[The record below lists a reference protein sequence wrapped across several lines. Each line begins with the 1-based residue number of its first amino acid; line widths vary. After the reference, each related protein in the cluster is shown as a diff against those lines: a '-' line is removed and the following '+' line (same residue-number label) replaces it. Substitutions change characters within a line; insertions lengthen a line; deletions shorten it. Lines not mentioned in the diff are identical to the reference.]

1 MIRKLEEERQVRYVS
16 SVERTAIQQ
25 GLEQGIA
32 EGREQGIQQ
41 EIQQEIQRGIQR
53 GAQRQLL
60 RILEHRF
67 GPVSEDLQV
76 ALSLLSIEQ
85 LEQLVDVALA
95 VPVMDEF
102 LLALATYPQSEEE
115 HEGPA

>member
-1 MIRKLEEERQVRYVS
+1 VIRKLEEERQVRYVS
-16 SVERTAIQQ
+16 SVERMAIQQ

-32 EGREQGIQQ
+32 EGREQGIQRG
-41 EIQQEIQRGIQR
+41 IQQGIQR

-60 RILEHRF
+60 RTVEHRF

-76 ALSLLSIEQ
+76 ALSVLSIEQ